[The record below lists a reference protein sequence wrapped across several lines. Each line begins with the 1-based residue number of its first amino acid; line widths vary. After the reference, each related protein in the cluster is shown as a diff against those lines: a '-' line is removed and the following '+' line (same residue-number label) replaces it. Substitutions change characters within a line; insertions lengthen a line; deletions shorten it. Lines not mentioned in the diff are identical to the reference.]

1 MGRFEEFCKWL
12 DEQDCF
18 VTPACQTEERNE
30 EENMARVNW
39 NEKAK
44 NTLLSYAQSVTKNC
58 PALAQ
63 NGRNLTEMYYQG
75 KLDPC
80 YHRDGIIISMQK
92 ILLRKSKAN
101 VLLTGPAGCGKTA
114 IVEGLTALLAERDMR
129 HEAIVQ
135 QMKAEYD
142 KAYRKW
148 LKARDKAW
156 ENDEDFNEEEPTKP
170 TYPSEPMMFNTIV
183 FELSLTAM
191 TAGTKY
197 RGEFEEKIQDV
208 IEECRKYPNTIL
220 FIDEIH
226 QIVSA
231 GSSDNSNNAEQML
244 KPALA
249 RRDIRCIGATT
260 TEESKYIRNDKAL
273 ARRFNE
279 VKVVPLANAEAEETA
294 ENILKDYCQY
304 HKVTAPVECVH
315 EIVDKLQFFLPQT
328 VFPDN
333 FINVIDETLAGARFD
348 GLTAV
353 DMTHFNATLSR
364 MAGVVIV

>member
-1 MGRFEEFCKWL
+1 
-12 DEQDCF
+12 
-18 VTPACQTEERNE
+18 
-30 EENMARVNW
+30 MARVNW

-44 NTLLSYAQSVTKNC
+44 NALLSYARSVTQNC
-58 PALAQ
+58 PTLAQ

-80 YHRDGIIISMQK
+80 YHRDDIIVSMQK

-114 IVEGLTALLAERDMR
+114 IAEGLTALLAERDMR
-129 HEAIVQ
+129 HTATIQ
-135 QMKAEYD
+135 QLESEYNTAYRRWD
-142 KAYRKW
+142 KAREKSW
-148 LKARDKAW
+148 I
-156 ENDEDFNEEEPTKP
+156 NNEFFHDAEPVKP
-170 TYPSEPMMFNTIV
+170 TYPNEPMMFNTIV

-197 RGEFEEKIQDV
+197 RGEFEEKIQEV
-208 IEECRKYPNTIL
+208 INECRRYPNIIL

-231 GSSDNSNNAEQML
+231 GSSDNSDNAGQML

-249 RRDIRCIGATT
+249 RRDIRCVGATT
-260 TEESKYIRNDKAL
+260 TEEAEFIWKDKAL

-279 VKVVPLANAEAEETA
+279 VKVAPLCGSSAVETA
-294 ENILKDYCQY
+294 ESILADYCKY
-304 HKVTAPVECVH
+304 HKVSAEGVSVNELVE
-315 EIVDKLQFFLPQT
+315 KLQFFLPQT

-333 FINVIDETLAGARFD
+333 FINIVDETLAGARFD

-353 DMTHFNATLSR
+353 DMTHFNTTLSR

>member
-1 MGRFEEFCKWL
+1 MGKFEEFCKWL
-12 DEQDCF
+12 DEQEF
-18 VTPACQTEERNE
+18 TTLARHIEERNE
-30 EENMARVNW
+30 EDMAKVNW
-39 NEKAK
+39 NDKAK
-44 NTLLSYAQSVTKNC
+44 TTLLSYAKSISKNC
-58 PALAQ
+58 PTLAQ

-80 YHRDGIIISMQK
+80 YHRDGIIINMQK

-114 IVEGLTALLAERDMR
+114 IAEGLTALLAERDVR

-148 LKARDKAW
+148 DKARDDAW
-156 ENDEDFNEEEPTKP
+156 ENHELFTEEEPTKP
-170 TYPSEPMMFNTIV
+170 TYPNEPMMFNTIV
-183 FELSLTAM
+183 FDLSLTAM

-197 RGEFEEKIQDV
+197 RGEFEEKIQNV
-208 IEECRKYPNTIL
+208 INECRQYPNIVL

-231 GSSDNSNNAEQML
+231 GASDNSDNAAQML

-260 TEESKYIRNDKAL
+260 TEEARYIWSDKAL

-279 VKVVPLANAEAEETA
+279 VKIVPLANAQAEETA
-294 ENILKDYCQY
+294 ENILKDYCKY
-304 HKVTAPVECVH
+304 HGISAPAECVH
-315 EIVDKLQFFLPQT
+315 EIIEKLQIFLPQT

-353 DMTHFNATLSR
+353 DMSHFNATLSR